1 MSKRSYILGLTGSI
15 GMGKSTTA
23 EFFRDAGVPV
33 WDADA
38 SVHQLY
44 EKGGVGVRA
53 IETLTTAAIKDGAVD
68 RSALRQAILDDKGLL
83 QKIEEAIH
91 PLVSAD
97 RQKFLEKHS
106 EEPMIVCDIP
116 LLFETGADEWLDAVL
131 VVTADAEVQ
140 KQRVMDREGMTLNVF
155 ETILA
160 KQIPDSEKRQRA
172 DYLIDTGL
180 GLDHAQSEVLSLIE
194 RLKESK
200 CVKS

>member
-1 MSKRSYILGLTGSI
+1 MTKRPYILGLTGSI

-44 EKGGVGVRA
+44 EKGGAGVRA
-53 IETLTTAAIKDGAVD
+53 IEALTPAAIKDGAVD

-83 QKIEEAIH
+83 PKIEEAVH

-97 RQKFLEKHS
+97 RQEFLEKHS
-106 EEPMIVCDIP
+106 EEPLVVCDIP

-140 KQRVMDREGMTLNVF
+140 KQRVMDREGMSLKVF

-160 KQIPDSEKRQRA
+160 KQAPDAEKRQRA

-180 GLDHAQSEVLSLIE
+180 GLDHARSEVLSMTE
-194 RLKESK
+194 RLKGN
-200 CVKS
+200 